1 MKEFLSP
8 VCRQLQGYDI
18 STLAHAGDM
27 TWEIESNWKFIY
39 ENYIEP
45 YHVPWC
51 HPSLE
56 SFTPANQ
63 HWFSVDGPCFVNRA
77 EFSAGEAGR
86 GAGLPYLP
94 HLSTKLR
101 QRGTYIH
108 LFPSCCLNLYPDH
121 LAVFLL
127 TPLSSPP
134 DLRAYCPVLPRGV
147 TGSKV
152 GRGSSGS
159 AGRLARAERGGHRYR
174 RETAT
179 RPSFSGVRR
188 WHLIALL
195 GWLDHARIRKE
206 GGRGYDGLNRC
217 GVGER

>member
-1 MKEFLSP
+1 
-8 VCRQLQGYDI
+8 
-18 STLAHAGDM
+18 M

-51 HPSLE
+51 HPALE

-108 LFPSCCLNLYPDH
+108 LFSSCCLNLYPDH

-127 TPLSSPP
+127 TPLSPQRTFERIALFLPEESLDPKW
-134 DLRAYCPVLPRGV
+134 DEARQALRDVWHELN
-147 TGSKV
+147 
-152 GRGSSGS
+152 
-159 AGRLARAERGGHRYR
+159 EEGHQYR
-174 RETAT
+174 RETTT

-195 GWLDHARIRKE
+195 GWLDYSRVRKE

-217 GVGER
+217 GVGKR